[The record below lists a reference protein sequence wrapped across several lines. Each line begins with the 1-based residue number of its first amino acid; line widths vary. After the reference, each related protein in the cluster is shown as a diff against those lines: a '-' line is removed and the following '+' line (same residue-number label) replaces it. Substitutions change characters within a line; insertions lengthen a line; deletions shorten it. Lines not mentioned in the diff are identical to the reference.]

1 MLLLMSKIKVRFI
14 YIFALFF
21 YAALS
26 SLFYPFMGRCSSDTL
41 TTLVINS
48 DMQYRY
54 ALELFE
60 KQDFQSAI
68 VEFNRFIYF
77 FPNDNRIKDATFK
90 KGVSLFHAKRYGDA
104 INLFRELS
112 LPLFDTSTN
121 TNATKHDSEHHNFA
135 VGNAKNDDAAKD
147 NFIDTNFSK
156 NDSDNSVNIEALF
169 MLSTTFLAIK
179 RDASA
184 EMVLQDFLLLNN
196 EIDEPEIEDKALY
209 ALAWI
214 YIGKVEKV
222 QSSYKEALDA
232 LLKAV
237 RYIDRMTPNGK
248 EKYKADNLKVNL
260 LKTVEITETE
270 KKNPLIAGIASIIPG
285 GGFAYANR
293 YHDAIVAFLLNSA
306 FILAAIESFEDGN
319 SALGGLIGFVGFGFY
334 GGSIY
339 GGISSVHKNNKEII
353 KTRVDRIRQNIEAK
367 QSQSQYSIYP
377 NPLDS
382 ESDSYFYD
390 KKNKSSGHKIPLLS
404 IKIPF

>member
-1 MLLLMSKIKVRFI
+1 M
-14 YIFALFF
+14 A
-21 YAALS
+21 
-26 SLFYPFMGRCSSDTL
+26 RCSSNTS

-90 KGVSLFHAKRYGDA
+90 KGVSIFHAKRYGDA
-104 INLFRELS
+104 IALFRDLS
-112 LPLFDTSTN
+112 LPLFDNSTN
-121 TNATKHDSEHHNFA
+121 TNTTKHD
-135 VGNAKNDDAAKD
+135 
-147 NFIDTNFSK
+147 
-156 NDSDNSVNIEALF
+156 SVNIEALF

-209 ALAWI
+209 ALVWI
-214 YIGKVEKV
+214 YISKIEKV
-222 QSSYKEALDA
+222 QSSYKEASDA
-232 LLKAV
+232 IAKAIK
-237 RYIDRMTPNGK
+237 YIDKMTPNGK
-248 EKYKADNLKVNL
+248 DKYKADELKANL
-260 LKTVEITETE
+260 LKTVEITEQD

-306 FILAAIESFEDGN
+306 FILAAVESFEDGN

-334 GGSIY
+334 GGNIY
-339 GGISSVHKNNKEII
+339 GGISSAHKYNKNII
-353 KTRVDRIRQNIEAK
+353 KNRIDRIRHNIEAK
-367 QSQSQYSIYP
+367 ENQNSIYP
-377 NPLDS
+377 DLLNSYS
-382 ESDSYFYD
+382 ESYYYD
-390 KKNKSSGHKIPLLS
+390 KENKSNSHKIPLLS